1 MKLIMNR
8 KKDHNENIQ
17 IKYKSLCLL
26 PLDLLRTIILYL
38 SANEYILFRRTS
50 KRINSI
56 SNIKLSFVHCGISP
70 LKEYS
75 NFKIENMYFYTYNFK
90 DIENFKKMNINYEKL
105 MLSITFFDFGEDL
118 KCFSNIKNLTKLSLP
133 DISSRQLE
141 KLLDVIKNQNIKILK
156 FSTHEKITEKI
167 NDYNNIKYL
176 QLSYLYTSF
185 IPDFSEIKDTSTIRI
200 SKLVF
205 YKHES
210 FNFKKYN
217 KNIFENLKLNFI
229 MCYSLTDDDI
239 FDLIDFP
246 IISLHLEGC
255 SGITNTSLSYVS
267 KMPHLKKLHL
277 SCLVNIHNYELEI
290 LKNSPI
296 LDLELSMMNINDK
309 ILDFINFMNLQTL
322 TLNSIGITKRLY
334 DMLKFFA
341 IEKKIKINLYFCD
354 ISNSLLQEIN
364 NNKNLFNIN
373 KVYPFN
379 IFD

>member
-1 MKLIMNR
+1 M
-8 KKDHNENIQ
+8 
-17 IKYKSLCLL
+17 
-26 PLDLLRTIILYL
+26 
-38 SANEYILFRRTS
+38 
-50 KRINSI
+50 
-56 SNIKLSFVHCGISP
+56 
-70 LKEYS
+70 
-75 NFKIENMYFYTYNFK
+75 
-90 DIENFKKMNINYEKL
+90 
-105 MLSITFFDFGEDL
+105 
-118 KCFSNIKNLTKLSLP
+118 
-133 DISSRQLE
+133 
-141 KLLDVIKNQNIKILK
+141 K